1 MKDKLGE
8 KIMTKFIWLRAK
20 ACSYLIDDSSE
31 DKNGKYTKKCA
42 IKKKV
47 KFENYKN
54 CLETTQLD
62 NKIDQQEKNKTG
74 IDSLKKRS

>member
-31 DKNGKYTKKCA
+31 DKNGKDTKCA

-62 NKIDQQEKNKTG
+62 NKIDQQEKNKIG